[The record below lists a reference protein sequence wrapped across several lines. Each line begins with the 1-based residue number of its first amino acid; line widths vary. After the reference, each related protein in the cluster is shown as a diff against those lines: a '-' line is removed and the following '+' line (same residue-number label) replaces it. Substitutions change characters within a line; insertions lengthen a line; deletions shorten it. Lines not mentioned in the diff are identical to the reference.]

1 MSTEVPLRPPAP
13 RIEAETVPAPRL
25 VPEPPA
31 AQVAEETRWP
41 ALLVTLGGVVMLVL
55 GFALLSAGN
64 FVAAQ
69 FDRAAWLG
77 WLTLALAGAG
87 FGLIGWGVLRE
98 FSGLRALAR
107 VDAVRAALAGSD
119 VAEARAAA
127 LHWAAHAEGGPA
139 VLAAIEAAPD
149 GPAIAAVLR
158 AGPAREIGE
167 RAAALGRQAA
177 VEAFAATA
185 ISPSPAFDIA
195 VFGWRGL
202 RLIHQVAALCGLRP
216 GLFGTLALLRRCLVS
231 AATVAAA
238 DLAGQAVARAVL
250 SHPALRHLGGEV
262 AGAGMAARR
271 MLALAQA
278 ACVACTPVTPAQ

>member
-1 MSTEVPLRPPAP
+1 MSTEAPPRPPAP
-13 RIEAETVPAPRL
+13 RIEAEATPAPRL
-25 VPEPPA
+25 APEPPVA
-31 AQVAEETRWP
+31 IAVAEETRLP
-41 ALLVTLGGVVMLVL
+41 ALLVALGGVALLVL

-69 FDRAAWLG
+69 FDRATWLG
-77 WLTLALAGAG
+77 WLTLALAFAG
-87 FGLIGWGVLRE
+87 FGAIFWGVARE
-98 FSGLRALAR
+98 VAGLRALAR
-107 VDAVRAALAGSD
+107 VDALRAALAGTNAD
-119 VAEARAAA
+119 AARAAA
-127 LHWAAHAEGGPA
+127 MRWAGGVDGGRA
-139 VLAAIEAAPD
+139 VLPAIAAAPD
-149 GPAIAAVLR
+149 VAAIAAVLR
-158 AGPAREIGE
+158 AGPARAISE

-177 VEAFAATA
+177 IEAFAATA

-195 VFGWRGL
+195 VFGWRGM
-202 RLIHQVAALCGLRP
+202 RLIRQVAELCGLRP

-278 ACVACTPVTPAQ
+278 ACVACAPVAVE